1 MRLRR
6 KRLVVIASVSVAAA
20 VAVCCLTG
28 WGWRTVDVCIWR
40 AMITFKVPITPA
52 DDGYRIVVDKS
63 DHRLWFY
70 KDDELFRDYPI
81 AISHAG
87 LDTRRRYDDLLTPE
101 GEFLIASMQYTSVF
115 GPRQMLLETTAQA
128 LADYQSQ
135 YGDEAGAL
143 IGEWEARHGSLD
155 TIWEVYDY
163 NEAHP
168 GREIWH
174 DILIHGGGNS
184 PDWTWGCIALNDD
197 DVIELFELLQ
207 HSRNRGI
214 GVPVIIER

>member
-1 MRLRR
+1 MKRRR
-6 KRLVVIASVSVAAA
+6 KRLVVIASVLAT

-28 WGWRTVDVCIWR
+28 RGWRIADTCTWR
-40 AMITFKVPITPA
+40 AMVTFKVPISPA
-52 DDGYRIVVDKS
+52 DDGYRVVVDKS
-63 DHRLWFY
+63 DHRLWLY
-70 KDDELFRDYPI
+70 KDDELLRTYPI
-81 AISHAG
+81 AISSRG
-87 LDTRRRYDDLLTPE
+87 LDARHRYDDLLTPE

-128 LADYQSQ
+128 LADYRSQ
-135 YGDEAGAL
+135 YGQEGGNL
-143 IGEWEARHGSLD
+143 IAEWETRHGPLD

-168 GREIWH
+168 GQEIWH
-174 DILIHGGGNS
+174 DILIHGGGSS
-184 PDWTWGCIALNDD
+184 PDWTWGCIALDNA

-207 HSRNRGI
+207 RSRNRGL